1 VTGPL
6 PANFGLRFRTLSDAI
21 RPSLRTDPAT
31 DSLTA
36 PLALLVTAFAA
47 LYLVWGS
54 TYLAIRIVVETLPP
68 FLMAALRFIIAGGLL
83 LGLLR
88 LRGEPWPTRQQ
99 WRTAAVVGTLLLLG
113 GNGLVSWAEQTVASG
128 LASLILATTPLWFV
142 VLEWLPPWRIR
153 PARSTVLGLALGF
166 GGVCFLVSAGPAAG
180 EKAPEWSWMGVIVLL
195 VACVSWASGSL
206 VQRRAGW
213 AASPG
218 MNAAA
223 QMICGAGSLLIAG
236 TLTGEWA
243 RLHLEAISLRSV
255 VALIYLIVFGSWVGF
270 GAYVWLLK
278 HTTPT
283 RLATYAYVN
292 PVIAVILGALI
303 LDEPVTGH
311 ILWAGALILM
321 SVIIVQWPKRISSSE
336 P

>member
-1 VTGPL
+1 M
-6 PANFGLRFRTLSDAI
+6 
-21 RPSLRTDPAT
+21 
-31 DSLTA
+31 
-36 PLALLVTAFAA
+36 LVTAFAA

-54 TYLAIRIVVETLPP
+54 TYLAIRIIVETLPP

-83 LGLLR
+83 LGFLR
-88 LRGEPWPTRQQ
+88 LRGEPWPNREQ
-99 WRTAAVVGTLLLLG
+99 WRTAALVGTLLLFG

-142 VLEWLPPWRIR
+142 AMEWLPPWRKT
-153 PARSTVLGLALGF
+153 PATSTILGLLLGF
-166 GGVCFLVSAGPAAG
+166 SGICFLVSAHPSESAAT
-180 EKAPEWSWMGVIVLL
+180 PEWSWAGILALL
-195 VACVSWASGSL
+195 TACVSWTSGSL

-236 TLTGEWA
+236 TLTGEWS
-243 RLHLEAISLRSV
+243 RLEPAAVSARSV
-255 VALIYLIVFGSWVGF
+255 AALVYLIVFGSWVGF
-270 GAYVWLLK
+270 GAYIWLLK

-292 PVIAVILGALI
+292 PVIAVILGWLV
-303 LDEPVTGH
+303 LDEPVTLRV
-311 ILWAGALILM
+311 IWAGVLILA
-321 SVIIVQWPKRISSSE
+321 SVMIVQWPKRGAS
-336 P
+336 